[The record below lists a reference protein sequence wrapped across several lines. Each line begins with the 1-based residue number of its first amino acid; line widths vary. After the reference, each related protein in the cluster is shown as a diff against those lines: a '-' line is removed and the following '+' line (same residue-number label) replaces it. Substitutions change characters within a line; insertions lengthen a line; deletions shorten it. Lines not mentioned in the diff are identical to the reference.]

1 MSIVKSRPTQSG
13 LFGALLISLVL
24 DAGSVLRLIHGPISP
39 AFFLP
44 WILAGFVALLLSIP
58 AFSRYGGLHHSAKV
72 VLGFAIVLVTLFSDG
87 TNLSLWV
94 ALALYFGPPSPVW
107 SRRLAAMGCALAHG
121 VAQFTLLPLPPAHAP
136 WAYAIIQAPGLL
148 GFLLWKA
155 WRHGPTPT
163 ALS

>member
-1 MSIVKSRPTQSG
+1 M
-13 LFGALLISLVL
+13 L
-24 DAGSVLRLIHGPISP
+24 DAGNVLRLISGPISP

-44 WILAGFVALLLSIP
+44 WVLAGLMALLLSVP
-58 AFSRYGGLHHSAKV
+58 ALARYGGWHHSAKV
-72 VLGFAIVLVTLFSDG
+72 VLGLAIVLVTLFSDG

-94 ALALYFGPPSPVW
+94 ALALYFGPPSPVL
-107 SRRLAAMGCALAHG
+107 SRRLAAMGCGLAHG

-136 WAYAIIQAPGLL
+136 WAYAIIQVPGLL

-155 WRHGPTPT
+155 WRHGPTST